1 MSESVLSLA
10 SQLSKLLLLE
20 FEALKVQD
28 LDRFESLQ
36 PGKNDLLAGLA
47 KLCPSAED
55 LQNLPEH
62 KELRELL
69 IESRDLHRRNAVL
82 IERKLDT
89 IRGTLHSL
97 HTGEMAALLKFM
109 TVWVRWRGLAK
120 AAATKKFDSSRLIF
134 FIAWAHVLQPID
146 PRQHHCNRRVKL
158 TRYFFVHIQAT

>member
-1 MSESVLSLA
+1 VSESVLSLA
-10 SQLSKLLLLE
+10 TQLSKLLLLE

-97 HTGEMAALLKFM
+97 HTGETGSPVEVYDRLGQVARYSKG
-109 TVWVRWRGLAK
+109 RGYQE
-120 AAATKKFDSSRLIF
+120 I
-134 FIAWAHVLQPID
+134 
-146 PRQHHCNRRVKL
+146 
-158 TRYFFVHIQAT
+158 

>member
-1 MSESVLSLA
+1 VSESVLSLA
-10 SQLSKLLLLE
+10 TQLSKLLLLE

-62 KELRELL
+62 EKLRELL
-69 IESRDLHRRNAVL
+69 IECRDLHRRNAVL

-97 HTGEMAALLKFM
+97 HTGETGSPVEVYDRLGQVARFSKG
-109 TVWVRWRGLAK
+109 RGYQE
-120 AAATKKFDSSRLIF
+120 I
-134 FIAWAHVLQPID
+134 
-146 PRQHHCNRRVKL
+146 
-158 TRYFFVHIQAT
+158 